1 MFYLTKKHLSRRA
14 VLKGAGAMLSL
25 PFLESMIPAG
35 RVRAADAGVAALRPR
50 LACIYVPHGAVM
62 SRWTPAQVGTHFAFP
77 DILKPLEPFRD
88 RVNVISGLSLP
99 LAYGQDASAGAN
111 HTRSSAVYLSGAT
124 PGTGSEAELGITVDQ
139 VAAQSF
145 GQDSPLPSLEL
156 SIEDG
161 GLSCGAGLSCAYRNT
176 ISWRGPKSPLPMEN
190 NPQVVF
196 ERLFGDGAT
205 AQERTARRAEA
216 RSLLDSITKEVN
228 SLQKTLPAIDRE
240 RLERYLTDVRE
251 VERRIDL
258 ASQQVPA
265 GATLPTAPSGI
276 PDDFETHIKAM
287 FDMQVLALQ
296 ADITR
301 VATLMFAKEVS
312 NAIYP
317 ASGIREPFHNLSHHS
332 NVQENIN
339 KLAQLNQYHVKT
351 FAYLVK
357 KMQEAPDGEGTL
369 LDHSLV
375 MYGSGMSNSNEH
387 DHRPLPIVLAGGA
400 RGKVM
405 GGRHIHVDGLP
416 TLSNLLLAMLH
427 KLDVP
432 VESFGDSTGVVDL

>member
-1 MFYLTKKHLSRRA
+1 MFYLQKKHLSRRA
-14 VLKGAGAMLSL
+14 VLRGAGAMLSL
-25 PFLESMIPAG
+25 PLLESMIPAG
-35 RVRAADAGVAALRPR
+35 RAWGGAPSAATPRPR
-50 LACIYVPHGAVM
+50 LVCVYVPHGAVM
-62 SRWTPAQVGTHFAFP
+62 SRWTPTKVGTDFEFP

-88 RVNVISGLSLP
+88 YVNVVSGLALP
-99 LAYGQDASAGAN
+99 LAYGEDASAGAN
-111 HTRSSAVYLSGAT
+111 HSRSSAVYLSGAS
-124 PGTGSEAELGITVDQ
+124 PGTSSEAELGVTVDQ
-139 VAAQSF
+139 VAARHF
-145 GQDSPLPSLEL
+145 GQGSPLPSLEL

-176 ISWRGPKSPLPMEN
+176 ISWQGPKSPLPMEN

-205 AQERTARRAEA
+205 AQERMARQVEA
-216 RSLLDSITKEVN
+216 RSLLDSIASEVY
-228 SLQKTLPAIDRE
+228 SLEKTLPATDRE
-240 RLERYLTDVRE
+240 RLDRYLTDVRE
-251 VERRIDL
+251 VERRIAL

-265 GATLPTAPSGI
+265 GMKVPTAPSGI
-276 PDDFETHIKAM
+276 PDDFDTHIKIM

-332 NVQENIN
+332 NVPENIN
-339 KLAQLNQYHVKT
+339 KLAQLNQYHANT
-351 FAYLVK
+351 FTYLVK
-357 KMQEAPDGEGTL
+357 KLHGAPDGDGTL

-387 DHRPLPIVLAGGA
+387 DHRPLPIVLVGGA
-400 RGKVM
+400 SGNMR

-427 KLDVP
+427 KLEVP
-432 VESFGDSTGVVDL
+432 ADSFGDSTGVLDI